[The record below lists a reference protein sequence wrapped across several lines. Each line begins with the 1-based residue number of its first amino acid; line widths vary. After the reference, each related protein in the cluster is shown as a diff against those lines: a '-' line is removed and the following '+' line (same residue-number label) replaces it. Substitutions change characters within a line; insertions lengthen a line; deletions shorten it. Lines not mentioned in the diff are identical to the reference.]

1 MGNKTK
7 KRHYSAI
14 AGLGCSLCRYLGY
27 GETPCEIH
35 HIRRAGKRENAPVI
49 GLCQEHHRGNSGVH
63 GLGRKGFEKTYKTS
77 EEELLVKSLELLIA
91 GGVGGKLVQAA
102 LQARLHDLNARLVE
116 YLGYS
121 VST

>member
-1 MGNKTK
+1 MK
-7 KRHYSAI
+7 KNEKKHYSAI
-14 AGLGCSLCRYLGY
+14 AGLGCSLCRHIGY

-49 GLCQEHHRGNSGVH
+49 GLCPEHHRGNSGIH
-63 GLGRKGFEKTYKTS
+63 GLGRKGFESKHKVT
-77 EEELLVKSLELLIA
+77 EEELLSQSLRLLLLGSAVGKSETIDLQVRLH
-91 GGVGGKLVQAA
+91 A
-102 LQARLHDLNARLVE
+102 LDARLKE